1 MPSTARCSSSAAL
14 TARLVAHELVD
25 TPAVAL
31 DHLHRLVPD
40 ARHDGLD
47 LFRIEGLV
55 QGGVTREVGEH
66 DGGMAPFALVV
77 QRTGQHRASSRC
89 RWPGQW
95 IRCTGGRVCGQAGR
109 CPEQPLAVTQRHH
122 AKFPQVGVGELG
134 QQVRGYVLC
143 DKRVGVL
150 AEAEGGQPGP
160 QVLRQTWDGRICM
173 RTVDRHHDGSWHR
186 EDSMV
191 PLSLHPAIVPLT
203 EQLGSC
209 IIFSKDKPMEN
220 SSLTSRQLYA
230 AVKANPTRKRFG
242 FGRKPA
248 LINIDLQKAY
258 TCVGE
263 FATAY
268 ETDPRQLEYVNALAA
283 EFRARGFP
291 VVWTYVAYMASG
303 EDAGVWGTRTNTP
316 DSLQNI
322 KVGSRRAEFDDR
334 LVIDRQRD
342 IIINKRMASAFFE
355 TNLGSIFTFHGVDTV
370 VVTGGSTSGC
380 VRATAVDSLQRSFR
394 TIVPEE
400 CVADKHE
407 GPHFANLYDMALKYA
422 DVLSIEETMAQLR
435 QVAPAAGAGQ

>member
-1 MPSTARCSSSAAL
+1 
-14 TARLVAHELVD
+14 
-25 TPAVAL
+25 
-31 DHLHRLVPD
+31 
-40 ARHDGLD
+40 
-47 LFRIEGLV
+47 
-55 QGGVTREVGEH
+55 
-66 DGGMAPFALVV
+66 
-77 QRTGQHRASSRC
+77 
-89 RWPGQW
+89 
-95 IRCTGGRVCGQAGR
+95 
-109 CPEQPLAVTQRHH
+109 
-122 AKFPQVGVGELG
+122 
-134 QQVRGYVLC
+134 
-143 DKRVGVL
+143 
-150 AEAEGGQPGP
+150 
-160 QVLRQTWDGRICM
+160 
-173 RTVDRHHDGSWHR
+173 
-186 EDSMV
+186 
-191 PLSLHPAIVPLT
+191 
-203 EQLGSC
+203 
-209 IIFSKDKPMEN
+209 MEN

-268 ETDPRQLEYVNALAA
+268 ETDPRQLEHVNTLAA

-422 DVLSIEETMAQLR
+422 DVLSIAETMAQLR